1 MLYID
6 GDYAFTQPVKHLTA
20 LKIDSPG
27 HSFDFVWL
35 CNMRNEGCHWYKS
48 TFFWAG
54 STFVNKLCI
63 SEQLEP
69 MDWIVIDPC

>member
-35 CNMRNEGCHWYKS
+35 CNMRNEGCHWYKKYL
-48 TFFWAG
+48 FLDW
-54 STFVNKLCI
+54 VNICQQTMYLRAARTNGLDCY
-63 SEQLEP
+63 
-69 MDWIVIDPC
+69 